1 MFNSSEFAVLRIF
14 DKYAL
19 LCIYSL
25 DLVFPISFNEMDYK
39 SDLCCD
45 HTTIL
50 STLII
55 SHAVVIFNMV

>member
-1 MFNSSEFAVLRIF
+1 MEIKDRWNW
-14 DKYAL
+14 KYPYI
-19 LCIYSL
+19 CIYSL
-25 DLVFPISFNEMDYK
+25 DLIFPTLFNEMDYK

-45 HTTIL
+45 HATIL